1 MALLVTTVIYA
12 AWWFQPQHIAPNSGA
27 VAINVAYFGVLS
39 VVVWRGLVHNLFL
52 LWLVGGMRRP
62 MARVAES
69 GARVAMI
76 TCFVPGKEPLATL
89 EASVRAMLAV
99 SYPHDTWV
107 LDEGNSPEVLE
118 LCQELGVSH
127 FSRRGVPDYNTVDGP
142 FKVRNKGGNHNAWY
156 DRCTEAGIE
165 YDYVCQLDVDFVCHP
180 DILEATLGYFRD
192 PKVASVVTPQVYG
205 NTRESIIARGASQ
218 HTLPFYGALQMA
230 LYGRDGFA
238 FMIGAVYA
246 GLAGCLYASSIRFV
260 SPDSFS
266 GVQAVLLMTM
276 LIVGGMGSIAGCIVG
291 ALALTILPEVLRFL
305 GQWYLVL
312 YGLGVIVVIV
322 LLPGGLASMTT
333 GLSFRRAAAR

>member
-1 MALLVTTVIYA
+1 VKKTAIALVAIVALLIPALDHDDYVIQLLNIAILNAIVVLGLNFATGWTGQINFGQAAFYGLGAYATAIATKSGLPWIVT
-12 AWWFQPQHIAPNSGA
+12 PLLS
-27 VAINVAYFGVLS
+27 VAIVLAASVILGLPTLRLRTYYLAMTTIGFGEIVRLIIVYWEPVTGGTSGLRAIPGISVFGVGPRGQIQHYYLLM
-39 VVVWRGLVHNLFL
+39 VVL
-52 LWLVGGMRRP
+52 
-62 MARVAES
+62 A
-69 GARVAMI
+69 
-76 TCFVPGKEPLATL
+76 LATL
-89 EASVRAMLAV
+89 IAARIRRSALGRAMIATKDSEIAAEQSGV
-99 SYPHDTWV
+99 DT
-107 LDEGNSPEVLE
+107 
-118 LCQELGVSH
+118 
-127 FSRRGVPDYNTVDGP
+127 
-142 FKVRNKGGNHNAWY
+142 
-156 DRCTEAGIE
+156 
-165 YDYVCQLDVDFVCHP
+165 
-180 DILEATLGYFRD
+180 
-192 PKVASVVTPQVYG
+192 
-205 NTRESIIARGASQ
+205 TR
-218 HTLPFYGALQMA
+218 TKLL
-230 LYGRDGFA
+230 A